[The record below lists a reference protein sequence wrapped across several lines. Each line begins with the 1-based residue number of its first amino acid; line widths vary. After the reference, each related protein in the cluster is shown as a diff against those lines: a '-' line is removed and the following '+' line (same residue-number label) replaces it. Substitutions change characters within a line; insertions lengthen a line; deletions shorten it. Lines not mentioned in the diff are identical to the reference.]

1 MGVGLHL
8 NEGEYHL
15 LIAGDIDPMEVE
27 EDLHLNGGGDHLLI
41 AGDKDL
47 HCTGEASVRRVMKK
61 IQIFF
66 FSSLC
71 M

>member
-41 AGDKDL
+41 ATLLWQTCAVALPQQG
-47 HCTGEASVRRVMKK
+47 G
-61 IQIFF
+61 
-66 FSSLC
+66 
-71 M
+71 